1 MRGRGRARG
10 GLAAIHA
17 AALLPQAASVFA
29 QQQHPL
35 DRRALAVLRRDIY
48 KPADYDPEIDRH
60 YTYTKTL
67 PGDKFQVFRRKN
79 EELDPLATILCSGQK
94 YEIGDHIQLCVDPTK
109 IHVVLYRS
117 ATIKGIEILVKKL
130 RHHVKNMPAATLGE
144 WGIGTIYSAADLR
157 SKKPSEIAIVLFRL
171 LKKRGRLLRL
181 VVDNS
186 TPDGPLSKK
195 WMHKPGALQRISRD
209 E

>member
-1 MRGRGRARG
+1 MFFSKK
-10 GLAAIHA
+10 I
-17 AALLPQAASVFA
+17 SKKM
-29 QQQHPL
+29 
-35 DRRALAVLRRDIY
+35 D
-48 KPADYDPEIDRH
+48 
-60 YTYTKTL
+60 
-67 PGDKFQVFRRKN
+67 
-79 EELDPLATILCSGQK
+79 TILDS
-94 YEIGDHIQLCVDPTK
+94 T
-109 IHVVLYRS
+109 